1 MVRLVRFRQSLR
13 HLLLLPGFVAFGS
26 ACIGPLYGQE
36 AASASREAVSASSG
50 GGVVLVGAG
59 DIGSCHGRGP
69 ERTAVL
75 VDSIEGTVFT
85 TGDNAYPDGT
95 AENLAN
101 CYDPAW
107 GRHKARTRPTPGNH
121 DYHTPGAAA
130 YYDYFGANA
139 GDPSKGYYSYDLG
152 DWHVIALNSEIDMS
166 VGSPQERWLRADLAA
181 NKRVCT
187 IAYWHR
193 PRFSSAE
200 THGSSQRPKPL
211 WDALYEH
218 HAEIV
223 VNGHDHIY
231 ERFAPQ
237 TPDGVLDQAR
247 GIRQFTVGTGGAG
260 LRRFSVLLPNSEAHN
275 DEAHG
280 VLKLTLFPA
289 SYEWDFV
296 AVQGATYTDSGS
308 GVCHDAE
315 RLPNQA
321 PVARTGG
328 PYVSEGTVIFDA
340 SASRDPEA
348 NTPLSYHWDFGDGS
362 GGSGVAPTH
371 TYGADGIYTVTL
383 VVTDALGAASSP
395 ESTKITIANQPPA
408 VDVGTDLT
416 ANPGT
421 EITVTASF
429 ADPGTDDG
437 PWSHKV
443 DWGDGASDSG
453 STAGGPISAGHTYA
467 DPGVYSLVVTVADKD
482 GAAGSDTL
490 RVSVLP
496 AEPVLVAAGNIA
508 RCSNDN
514 DEATA
519 QLLDRI
525 PGTVVTLGDNVYE
538 SGTAGEFRDCYG
550 PSWGR
555 HKARTRPVPGNHEY
569 RVEGAAGYFGYFGAA
584 AGDPDK
590 GYYSYEIGAWHII
603 ALNSLISMRA
613 GSAQERWLRADL
625 AASTHMCTLAYFH
638 DARFY
643 SAGAEGVGSAVK
655 PLWDALY
662 EAGAEIVLS
671 SERRFYER
679 FAPQT
684 PDGDAD
690 PVWGIRQFIVG
701 TGGWSSGSFGTIQP
715 NSEVREGR
723 TFGVLKL
730 TLHDTS
736 YEWEYVP
743 IAGQTFSDSG
753 SGTCHGPPGK
763 KVR

>member
-1 MVRLVRFRQSLR
+1 
-13 HLLLLPGFVAFGS
+13 
-26 ACIGPLYGQE
+26 
-36 AASASREAVSASSG
+36 
-50 GGVVLVGAG
+50 VLVGAG

-69 ERTAVL
+69 ERTAQL
-75 VDSIEGTVFT
+75 VDGIEGTVFT

-101 CYDPAW
+101 CYDPYW
-107 GRHKARTRPTPGNH
+107 GRHKDRTRPTPGNH
-121 DYHTPGAAA
+121 DYHVPGAAA
-130 YYDYFGANA
+130 YFDYFGASA
-139 GDPSKGYYSYDLG
+139 ADPSTGYYSYDLG

-237 TPDGVLDQAR
+237 TPDGLLDRAR
-247 GIRQFTVGTGGAG
+247 GLRQFTVGTGGAG
-260 LRRFSVLLPNSEAHN
+260 LRRFSVLLANSEAHN

-280 VLKLTLFPA
+280 VLKLTLYPG
-289 SYEWDFV
+289 SYQWEFV
-296 AVQGATYTDSGS
+296 AVKGATYTDSGT

-315 RLPNQA
+315 RLPNQ
-321 PVARTGG
+321 PPFARAGG
-328 PYVSEGTVIFDA
+328 PYVSEGTVQFDA
-340 SASRDPEA
+340 SASSDPEG
-348 NTPLSYHWDFGDGS
+348 NTPLSYEWDFGNGS
-362 GGSGVAPTH
+362 SGSGVAPTH
-371 TYGADGIYTVTL
+371 TYSTHGIYTVTL
-383 VVTDALGAASSP
+383 TVTDALGASST
-395 ESTKITIANQPPA
+395 ESTTATIANQPPA
-408 VDVGTDLT
+408 VYVGTDLT
-416 ANPGT
+416 ASPGT
-421 EITVTASF
+421 AIAVTASF
-429 ADPGTDDG
+429 NDPGSGDG
-437 PWSHKV
+437 PWSYRF
-443 DWGDGASDSG
+443 DWGDGTSDSG
-453 STAGGPISAGHTYA
+453 RSAGDPVSAEHAYA
-467 DPGVYSLVVTVADKD
+467 GPGVYAVVVTVADKD
-482 GAAGSDTL
+482 GATGSDTL

-508 RCSNDN
+508 RCANDN
-514 DEATA
+514 DVATA
-519 QLLDRI
+519 KLLDRI
-525 PGTVVTLGDNVYE
+525 AGTVVALGDNVYE
-538 SGTAGEFRDCYG
+538 SGTAAEFQDCYG
-550 PSWGR
+550 PTWGR

-569 RVEGAAGYFGYFGAA
+569 RDEGAAGYFSYFGAA

-590 GYYSYEIGAWHII
+590 GYYSYDIGAWHII
-603 ALNSLISMRA
+603 ALNSRISMRA

-643 SAGAEGVGSAVK
+643 SAGAEGVGAGVK
-655 PLWDALY
+655 PVWDALY

-690 PVWGIRQFIVG
+690 PAWGIRQFIVG

-715 NSEVREGR
+715 SSEVREGR

-736 YEWEYVP
+736 YEWEFVP